1 MPSDAPSHPHSFLP
15 PRRQSPQTRSTT
27 GDVRRLR
34 SAYRLLRSSMT
45 LTALGYLV
53 LLLLL
58 SGFAPDVMDTE
69 LFLGLNLG
77 LLMGL
82 LQLPVALLAVIA
94 YERLAQRNVDPLAD
108 GVRAAAAQQDE
119 TVEGRGW

>member
-1 MPSDAPSHPHSFLP
+1 MPSDAPSRPHSFLP
-15 PRRQSPQTRSTT
+15 PRPRPPQARRTT
-27 GDVRRLR
+27 GDLRRLR
-34 SAYRLLRSSMT
+34 SAYRLLRRSMT
-45 LTALGYLV
+45 LTALGCFV
-53 LLLLL
+53 LFLLL

-82 LQLPVALLAVIA
+82 LQLPVALAAVIA
-94 YERLAQRNVDPLAD
+94 YERLAQRNVDPLAH
-108 GVRAAAAQQDE
+108 GVRAAAAQQDD